1 MKKVKQDIKR
11 KRQKVTFLF
20 ESTDA
25 KEVFLSGNFNNW
37 NPKTHPMKADGDGK
51 WIRVLMIPPGRYE
64 YKFLADGRWMEDPQ
78 NNQICPNSFGT
89 NNSVLN
95 LLPK

>member
-1 MKKVKQDIKR
+1 
-11 KRQKVTFLF
+11 
-20 ESTDA
+20 
-25 KEVFLSGNFNNW
+25 
-37 NPKTHPMKADGDGK
+37 MKADGDGK